1 MFQQSH
7 QHRLRALLQRLAS
20 GFYKS
25 TWGTEFQTHRSQNAT
40 ARVIFHPH
48 KLHEKQGSYREDP
61 ELMAQFSHERLKSG
75 VWASVSDSFWECDI
89 CSDQPITWNTQSN
102 SFSSAQFTLLQ
113 EIVTKYFMILNV
125 YKVGEKK
132 HCSCRK
138 SWRRQQKENIWLY
151 KSSESF
157 LVLKELKKRTS
168 LAILQALYI
177 FLSFYSYLHI

>member
-1 MFQQSH
+1 MQSHRETLVTFVFQQSH

-48 KLHEKQGSYREDP
+48 KLHEKQGSYREDL

-75 VWASVSDSFWECDI
+75 VWVSVSDSFWKCDI

-125 YKVGEKK
+125 YKVGKK
-132 HCSCRK
+132 TLLLPQKLRRRK
-138 SWRRQQKENIWLY
+138 
-151 KSSESF
+151 
-157 LVLKELKKRTS
+157 TS
-168 LAILQALYI
+168 DYI
-177 FLSFYSYLHI
+177 KAVNRF